1 MLQDAYGILYSGILV
16 VLSVLIIACFIR
28 AIKGPTIADRIV
40 AINMIGT
47 QIIVMVGV
55 VALMLDA
62 SCLVDVSMLYAMI
75 SFLAVVV
82 LCKIYMGVF
91 LERQAKAQAQQGG
104 QEHA

>member
-47 QIIVMVGV
+47 QIITMVGV

-62 SCLVDVSMLYAMI
+62 SYLVDVSMLYAMI

>member
-28 AIKGPTIADRIV
+28 AINGPTIADRIV

-47 QIIVMVGV
+47 QIIIMVGV

-62 SCLVDVSMLYAMI
+62 SYLVDVSMLYAMI

>member
-28 AIKGPTIADRIV
+28 ALKGPTIADRIV

-47 QIIVMVGV
+47 QIIIMVGV
-55 VALMLDA
+55 VALMLGA
-62 SCLVDVSMLYAMI
+62 GYLVDVSMLYAMI

>member
-1 MLQDAYGILYSGILV
+1 MLQDAYNILYSGILV

-47 QIIVMVGV
+47 QIIIMVGV
-55 VALMLDA
+55 VALMLGA
-62 SCLVDVSMLYAMI
+62 GYLVDVSMLYAMI